1 MTNTPFRIA
10 SAALTATVNSYS
22 ASAAQV
28 FRDSVTEMEGKLVAG
43 IDHVEYQVSFTLSVG
58 MAEGS
63 RIDIKAP
70 DEL

>member
-1 MTNTPFRIA
+1 M
-10 SAALTATVNSYS
+10 NSYS